1 MGFGLSFLGFL
12 LLTMDAVGLDFLGYI
27 LIGLGFYR
35 VGKEL
40 NTYKGY
46 TIAAYAAFIAA
57 VPALINLY
65 GFLTA
70 FGLAEL
76 PKVFT
81 AIKGSALSVLTAAC
95 CFAHCGST
103 ARIASEGGAA
113 IFSFRAKAT
122 AYVSAFFYAAQL
134 VYGFT
139 GGYMGAMASTLVIG
153 KYVVPIFNA
162 WLLFTCF
169 TTITTK
175 ARAVKEREIIDKE
188 IEILERKRAAKKA
201 KDEED

>member
-1 MGFGLSFLGFL
+1 MGFGLSFLGFVF
-12 LLTMDAVGLDFLGYI
+12 LTMEAIGLDFLGYT

-35 VGKEL
+35 VGREL

-46 TIAAYAAFIAA
+46 TLAAYAAFIAA
-57 VPALINLY
+57 VPAVLNLY
-65 GFLTA
+65 SFLTA
-70 FGLAEL
+70 FGLPALPEL
-76 PKVFT
+76 LVG
-81 AIKGSALSVLTAAC
+81 IKGGTVAALSAVV

-103 ARIASEGGAA
+103 ARIAREGGAKV
-113 IFSFRAKAT
+113 FSFRAQAT
-122 AYVSAFFYAAQL
+122 AYLSAFYYAALL

-139 GGYMGAMASTLVIG
+139 GAVGSVASMIIIG
-153 KYVVPIFNA
+153 KYVVPLLNA

-175 ARAVKEREIIDKE
+175 ARAVKEKEIIDRE
-188 IEILERKRAAKKA
+188 IEVLERKRALKKA